1 MIAGRPAA
9 GRYGLNAAGRG
20 CTTRRRNA
28 HRTEDCEVRYP
39 WHPWFGRVVCVYEVI
54 EKAADVVVR
63 CSLDEAGLDRWL
75 ELPAW
80 MLDRAACVLMRLAAH
95 PRVDVAWLAALQAL
109 LTEASNARSCGCAS
123 SNTPVLGTGR
133 NACDQKPGDAHA
145 TSTSPSSAGSQ
156 RSSSVRSVPSALC
169 GQHSAGAGVGCSAR
183 GDPPEGDFAHG
194 AVAPRTWTRRSAS
207 DVGRRVR

>member
-1 MIAGRPAA
+1 VVVRRGRCAGGAH
-9 GRYGLNAAGRG
+9 

-54 EKAADVVVR
+54 EKAADVIVR
-63 CSLDEAGLDRWL
+63 CHLDEAGSDRWL

-80 MLDRAACVLMRLAAH
+80 MLDRAACVLMRVAAQA
-95 PRVDVAWLAALQAL
+95 RVDVASLAALQAL
-109 LTEASNARSCGCAS
+109 LIGASSAGSCGCAS
-123 SNTPVLGTGR
+123 SNAPVLGTGR

-156 RSSSVRSVPSALC
+156 RSSSARSVPSALC
-169 GQHSAGAGVGCSAR
+169 GQRPAGAGVGCSAR
-183 GDPPEGDFAHG
+183 GDPPEGDLAHG
-194 AVAPRTWTRRSAS
+194 AAALRTRTRRSAS
-207 DVGRRVR
+207 DVGGRVR